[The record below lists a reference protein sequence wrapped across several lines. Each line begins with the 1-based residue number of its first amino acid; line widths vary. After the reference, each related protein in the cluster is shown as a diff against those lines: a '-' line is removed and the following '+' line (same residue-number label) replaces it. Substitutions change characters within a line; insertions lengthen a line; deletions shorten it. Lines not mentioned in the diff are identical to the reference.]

1 MATSQVLEG
10 LTIGRSFLKLK
21 FQFTVQVAS
30 LEREKFVIHPAEV
43 DEQGEPFLPATPSGS
58 NISLKE
64 IIIRDDFNSI
74 RKELML
80 NFADIAEL
88 DDETIY
94 YALVIDGLRTASGHN
109 VPAETIFFKY
119 NFDNAPIDDATE
131 EEPVVIQ
138 DFSIKTIPDEV
149 VIGSTSF
156 YIVETVPEN
165 GDIFIDKGYMSG
177 TIGVRFSTRPNIV
190 SVNKK
195 NIKVQR
201 KKIGGK
207 NFRWEDIDTITALDA
222 DEPILYVYMPSI
234 EATPVYY
241 EDDKTYFEAGYKY
254 RLKISKNLFA

>member
-30 LEREKFVIHPAEV
+30 LERERFVIKS
-43 DEQGEPFLPATPSGS
+43 DEATPVEVP
-58 NISLKE
+58 LKE
-64 IIIRDDFNSI
+64 IIIRDDFDSI

-80 NFADIAEL
+80 NFADFPSNGTYTL
-88 DDETIY
+88 T
-94 YALVIDGLRTASGHN
+94 IDGLRTASGHN
-109 VPAETIFFKY
+109 VPAETFTFQY
-119 NFDNAPIDDATE
+119 NFDNAPIDEATE
-131 EEPVVIQ
+131 EEPVVIE

-149 VIGSTSF
+149 VTGSTSF
-156 YIVETVPEN
+156 YIVETFPEN
-165 GDIFIDKGYMSG
+165 GDIFVDKGYMSG